1 MNSLK
6 KVNNKAIA
14 LCIAFGFIS
23 LLTYQLNN
31 YIGIINKIA
40 NASQEITNYR
50 NQTSVI
56 NSNLTNKSGK
66 LASTTDLSFY
76 AGNIYAYALLEDIQ
90 LDIRNGE
97 SKYKNTISMS
107 LTYPEFKDKQ
117 KFKDFLQ
124 ALSYLGYVENV
135 SNKNLTLHV
144 TNFTLEDAKKLITTN
159 KE

>member
-1 MNSLK
+1 MNFIK

-14 LCIAFGFIS
+14 LCITLGFTS
-23 LLTYQLNN
+23 FLSYQFNN
-31 YIGIINKIA
+31 YISINNEIA
-40 NASQEITNYR
+40 DTNQVITNYR
-50 NQTSVI
+50 NQTNFI
-56 NSNLTNKSGK
+56 NSNLANNTGK
-66 LASTTDLSFY
+66 LASNTDLSFY

-97 SKYKNTISMS
+97 SKYKNTISMN

-159 KE
+159 EE

>member
-56 NSNLTNKSGK
+56 NSNLTNK
-66 LASTTDLSFY
+66 
-76 AGNIYAYALLEDIQ
+76 
-90 LDIRNGE
+90 
-97 SKYKNTISMS
+97 
-107 LTYPEFKDKQ
+107 
-117 KFKDFLQ
+117 
-124 ALSYLGYVENV
+124 
-135 SNKNLTLHV
+135 
-144 TNFTLEDAKKLITTN
+144 
-159 KE
+159 

>member
-6 KVNNKAIA
+6 KINNKAIA
-14 LCIAFGFIS
+14 LCIAFGFTS

-40 NASQEITNYR
+40 NTSQEITNYR

-56 NSNLTNKSGK
+56 NSNFTNKSGK
-66 LASTTDLSFY
+66 LASNTDLSFY

-90 LDIRNGE
+90 LEIRNGE

>member
-66 LASTTDLSFY
+66 LASNTDLSFY

-107 LTYPEFKDKQ
+107 LSYPEFKDKQ

>member
-66 LASTTDLSFY
+66 LASNTDLSFY

>member
-40 NASQEITNYR
+40 NTSQEITNYR

-56 NSNLTNKSGK
+56 NSNFTNKSGK
-66 LASTTDLSFY
+66 LASNTDLSFY

-90 LDIRNGE
+90 LEIRNGE

>member
-6 KVNNKAIA
+6 KVNNKTIA
-14 LCIAFGFIS
+14 MCIAFGFTS
-23 LLTYQLNN
+23 FLSYQLNN
-31 YIGIINKIA
+31 YIGINNEIA
-40 NASQEITNYR
+40 NTSQEITNYR

-66 LASTTDLSFY
+66 LASNTDLSFY

-97 SKYKNTISMS
+97 SKYKNTISMN
-107 LTYPEFKDKQ
+107 LTYQEFKDKQ

-124 ALSYLGYVENV
+124 ALSYLGYIENV
-135 SNKNLTLHV
+135 GNKNLTLHV
-144 TNFTLEDAKKLITTN
+144 TNFTLEDAKKLIISH